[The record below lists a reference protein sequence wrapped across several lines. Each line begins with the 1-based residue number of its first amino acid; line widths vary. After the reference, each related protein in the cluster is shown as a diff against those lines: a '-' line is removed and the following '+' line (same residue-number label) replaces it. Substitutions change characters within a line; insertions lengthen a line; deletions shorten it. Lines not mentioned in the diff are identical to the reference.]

1 MAHRGYLSIY
11 LYYGFIFGVRNPI
24 IYIKQYLISS
34 QEYKK
39 DRGNFFNGG
48 WSLTVNL
55 KPGHETFSMG
65 DGL

>member
-1 MAHRGYLSIY
+1 M
-11 LYYGFIFGVRNPI
+11 RNPI